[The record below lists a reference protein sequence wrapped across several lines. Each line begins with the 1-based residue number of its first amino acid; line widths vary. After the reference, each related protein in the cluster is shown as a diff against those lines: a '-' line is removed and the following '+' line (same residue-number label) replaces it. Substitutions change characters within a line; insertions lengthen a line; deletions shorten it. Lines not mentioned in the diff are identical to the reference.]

1 MLMSAGAHQPQAGTT
16 LLELMVT
23 VSILG
28 ILMAIGMPQ
37 LKDWILRNSVST
49 AAEVIQNAL
58 RQAEGEAIRRNARVE
73 FLLTNDQPSVASIS
87 SLTAVSNGANWAV
100 RVLDSSYTPL
110 TNTQLAY
117 VNAQKMSEI
126 SSDIKLTGPDSVV
139 FSGTGRG
146 SDNKGVALTAY
157 QIYRVSRPGADR
169 ALCVFVTPG
178 GAVKMCD
185 PSAVSGTPYACA
197 PLVPVSSCPLP

>member
-1 MLMSAGAHQPQAGTT
+1 MLTPAVRPLQTGTT

-23 VSILG
+23 VTILG

-37 LKDWILRNSVST
+37 MKDWILRSSVST
-49 AAEVIQNAL
+49 AAELIQNAL
-58 RQAEGEAIRRNARVE
+58 RQAEAEAIRRNARVE
-73 FLLTNDQPSVASIS
+73 FLLTNDKPSVASIS
-87 SLTAVSNGANWAV
+87 SLSAVSNGANWAV

-110 TNTQLAY
+110 ANTKLAY
-117 VNAQKMSEI
+117 VNAQSMSEI
-126 SSDIKLTGPDSVV
+126 SSDLKLTGPGSVV

-146 SDNKGVALTAY
+146 SDIKGVALTES
-157 QIYRVSRPGADR
+157 QIYRVSRAGADR

-185 PSAVSGTPYACA
+185 PSAASGTPYACA